1 MNSSSYHKSFFS
13 QIPWRNYVNLMRL
26 DRPIGWLL
34 LLWPTWLALWGASQ
48 GRPSIKG
55 IVVFTLGVVL
65 MRSAGCVIND
75 WADRGIDGQ
84 VTRTKERMIV
94 SGKVS
99 EKEAIF
105 VFFFL
110 LLMAFI
116 LVCFLNTFSILLSF
130 VAVLLA
136 ATYPFMKR
144 YTHFPQVILG
154 AAFAWGIP
162 MAYASEIGY
171 INTSAI
177 SLYLATVF
185 WTIAFDTIYAMVD
198 KPDDIKIGVKSTAIF
213 FGRFDKMMVAIFQ
226 LMALS
231 LFAYWG
237 SQIGLGRIFEG
248 SVIIALL
255 LSLYQQWLIQDSNAK
270 KCFRAFLNSHWI
282 GAVLFLGMW
291 LDFTFR

>member
-75 WADRGIDGQ
+75 WADRGVDGQ

-116 LVCFLNTFSILLSF
+116 LVCFFKHVQHFIIVCGVVIGGNVSIYEAIYSLTTSNT
-130 VAVLLA
+130 
-136 ATYPFMKR
+136 R
-144 YTHFPQVILG
+144 
-154 AAFAWGIP
+154 
-162 MAYASEIGY
+162 
-171 INTSAI
+171 
-177 SLYLATVF
+177 
-185 WTIAFDTIYAMVD
+185 
-198 KPDDIKIGVKSTAIF
+198 
-213 FGRFDKMMVAIFQ
+213 
-226 LMALS
+226 
-231 LFAYWG
+231 
-237 SQIGLGRIFEG
+237 GRICLGDPNGVCIRNRVYQYFG
-248 SVIIALL
+248 HFALFGDRFL
-255 LSLYQQWLIQDSNAK
+255 DDSL
-270 KCFRAFLNSHWI
+270 
-282 GAVLFLGMW
+282 
-291 LDFTFR
+291 